1 MILSHVSQSLRRGF
15 GLVIR
20 FINNLQML
28 TTMNYY
34 TIAAL
39 HNLQS
44 LHTNLFSLSA
54 LVLTDLSHRN
64 YNSLSEL
71 RTPNITHK

>member
-1 MILSHVSQSLRRGF
+1 MYFSTDVSFIGCFKTYYNVSQWLRRGYE
-15 GLVIR
+15 LVIR
-20 FINNLQML
+20 FINNIHVV
-28 TTMNYY
+28 TTIKHY

-54 LVLTDLSHRN
+54 LVLTGL
-64 YNSLSEL
+64 
-71 RTPNITHK
+71 